1 MAQTM
6 TIIPFSVRR
15 RRYSVALIVLLLLA
29 GAIDLLLSITLQ
41 RTALVSGW
49 VLFALVA
56 VLASYNLRKRIS
68 FLPLGSSSTWLQIH
82 VFLGLLSIA
91 VFGTHVGWRVP
102 NGYLEVG
109 LAFAYLVVAASGM
122 IGLWISRVF
131 PRRLSERGE
140 EVFYARIPRV
150 LRRIQVAAEREVL
163 ACLTETESTAIPE
176 FYSEELRTFFE
187 RHRYFWQ
194 HMIRSQRGELELIRK
209 MELHGRYLN
218 EQEKQAMNSLAEYVR
233 VKSDLDFHFSHQL
246 VLKVWLFIHVPLTY
260 ALVVMA
266 IFHVLIVYAFSGAVH

>member
-1 MAQTM
+1 M
-6 TIIPFSVRR
+6 TLISFSVRR

-150 LRRIQVAAEREVL
+150 LRRIQVAAAREVL

>member
-1 MAQTM
+1 M
-6 TIIPFSVRR
+6 
-15 RRYSVALIVLLLLA
+15 
-29 GAIDLLLSITLQ
+29 
-41 RTALVSGW
+41 
-49 VLFALVA
+49 
-56 VLASYNLRKRIS
+56 
-68 FLPLGSSSTWLQIH
+68 
-82 VFLGLLSIA
+82 
-91 VFGTHVGWRVP
+91 HVGWRVP

-109 LAFAYLVVAASGM
+109 LAFAYLIVAASGM

-218 EQEKQAMNSLAEYVR
+218 EREKQAMNSLAEYVR
-233 VKSDLDFHFSHQL
+233 VKSDLVFHFSHQL

>member
-1 MAQTM
+1 M
-6 TIIPFSVRR
+6 TLISFSVRR

-29 GAIDLLLSITLQ
+29 GAINLLLSITLQ

-140 EVFYARIPRV
+140 EVFYARISRV

-163 ACLTETESTAIPE
+163 ACLTETASTAIPE
-176 FYSEELRTFFE
+176 FYSEELRTFF
-187 RHRYFWQ
+187 
-194 HMIRSQRGELELIRK
+194 
-209 MELHGRYLN
+209 
-218 EQEKQAMNSLAEYVR
+218 
-233 VKSDLDFHFSHQL
+233 
-246 VLKVWLFIHVPLTY
+246 
-260 ALVVMA
+260 
-266 IFHVLIVYAFSGAVH
+266 